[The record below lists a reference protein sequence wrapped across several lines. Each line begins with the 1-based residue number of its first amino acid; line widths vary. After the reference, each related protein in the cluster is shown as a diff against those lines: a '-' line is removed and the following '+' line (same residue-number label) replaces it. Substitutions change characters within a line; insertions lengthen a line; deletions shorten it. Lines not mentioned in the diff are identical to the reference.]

1 MQNTSGIQLS
11 ALLKLIPV
19 ILEFKKLQQEGL
31 QNDVR
36 DVAERVGGTF
46 GIEDVDA
53 FLEEQVKRAVRDGA
67 GIVLDDRAA
76 QVVAEVFAKASVP
89 VMTAIVGFAKGETKK
104 AVLMSVLAGI
114 FERSSASF
122 LDALKDMTG
131 IPQDVAAV
139 IAKRIGLSLVV
150 VCCLVA
156 AYKIFK
162 QVASDDAIAQER
174 RAEVERC
181 VGDAAVRIKEELAN
195 LQEFVGKCALDG
207 LSAVQKGI
215 AALDL
220 PVFGGE

>member
-1 MQNTSGIQLS
+1 MQNTSGIQLP

-53 FLEEQVKRAVRDGA
+53 FLEEQIKRAVRDGA
-67 GIVLDDRAA
+67 GIMFDDR
-76 QVVAEVFAKASVP
+76 
-89 VMTAIVGFAKGETKK
+89 
-104 AVLMSVLAGI
+104 
-114 FERSSASF
+114 
-122 LDALKDMTG
+122 
-131 IPQDVAAV
+131 
-139 IAKRIGLSLVV
+139 
-150 VCCLVA
+150 
-156 AYKIFK
+156 
-162 QVASDDAIAQER
+162 
-174 RAEVERC
+174 
-181 VGDAAVRIKEELAN
+181 AVRIKEELAN